1 MNHCEESVLIRSFSG
16 PNFPAFRLNRQR
28 YSVSLCIR
36 SEYEKI
42 GTRKTPSTDT
52 FHPMNFKAQILQKIS
67 LVVYVYLE
75 LCPTSTIDP
84 FCEKFHRSRCST
96 GFSIR
101 VCLLFLTVYAFNSN
115 SILKF
120 NPLIP
125 DGKIRSLKEH

>member
-1 MNHCEESVLIRSFSG
+1 MNHCEENVLIRSFSG

-67 LVVYVYLE
+67 LVVHVYLE
-75 LCPTSTIDP
+75 LSPTSTIDP
-84 FCEKFHRSRCST
+84 FCEKVPS
-96 GFSIR
+96 
-101 VCLLFLTVYAFNSN
+101 
-115 SILKF
+115 
-120 NPLIP
+120 
-125 DGKIRSLKEH
+125 